1 MAHQSD
7 KPLADG
13 SEISRGLW
21 VVLPLA
27 LTVFIWGAFFSMNRG
42 TFKYWFERELGFI
55 ELATPIILVVAI
67 VYGVRAFLLREYLP
81 VGWLKIWLALVTAA
95 CIYFAG
101 EEISWGQQFFGWQS
115 PEIMQEIND
124 QQETNIHNVSSWFDQ
139 KPRLLLEL
147 WIIIGGI
154 FVAVL
159 RKWKPG
165 IFKTDSWPYWF
176 WPGFA
181 CFPAALLAEL
191 VKLPERIKDSFDIAS
206 LPTDLRYS
214 EFQELLFAV
223 FLLCYLASN
232 MKRLSSIQSSAGK

>member
-1 MAHQSD
+1 M
-7 KPLADG
+7 
-13 SEISRGLW
+13 
-21 VVLPLA
+21 
-27 LTVFIWGAFFSMNRG
+27 
-42 TFKYWFERELGFI
+42 GFI
-55 ELATPIILVVAI
+55 ELATPIILIVAI
-67 VYGVRAFLLREYLP
+67 VFGIRAWLLRAYLP
-81 VGWLKIWLALVTAA
+81 SGGLKIWLALVTVA

-101 EEISWGQQFFGWQS
+101 EEISWGQQLFGWQS

-124 QQETNIHNVSSWFDQ
+124 QQETNIHNISSWFDQ

-154 FVAVL
+154 FVAAL

-165 IFKTDSWPYWF
+165 IYKTDRWSYWF

-191 VKLPERIKDSFDIAS
+191 VKLPERIKDNFGITS

-214 EFQELLFAV
+214 ELQELLFAM
-223 FLLCYLASN
+223 FLMCYLASN
-232 MKRLSSIQSSAGK
+232 FKRLLVLHSLNKK

>member
-1 MAHQSD
+1 MVQQSE
-7 KPLADG
+7 KLLADG
-13 SEISRGLW
+13 SEISRYVWL
-21 VVLPLA
+21 VLPLA
-27 LTVFIWGAFFSMNRG
+27 LTVFVWGAFFSLGRR
-42 TFKYWFERELGFI
+42 TYQYWFERELGFV

-101 EEISWGQQFFGWQS
+101 EEISWGQQLFGWQS

-124 QQETNIHNVSSWFDQ
+124 QQETNIHNISSWFDQ

-154 FVAVL
+154 FVAAL
-159 RKWKPG
+159 RKWKQV
-165 IFKTDSWPYWF
+165 IYKCDSWPHWF

-214 EFQELLFAV
+214 ELQELLFAV

-232 MKRLSSIQSSAGK
+232 FKRLSILQSTNEK